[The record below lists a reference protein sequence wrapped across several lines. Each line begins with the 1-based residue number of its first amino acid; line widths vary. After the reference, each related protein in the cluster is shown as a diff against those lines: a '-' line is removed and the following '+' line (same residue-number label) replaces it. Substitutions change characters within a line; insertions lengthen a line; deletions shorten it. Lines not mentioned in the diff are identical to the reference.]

1 MSLTP
6 LGQGGYPI
14 SANLNNN
21 SGTLFGPIWAKR
33 FARYFYANTLL
44 SEITSNEYASELKNF
59 GDRYVLPTLPDDVVI
74 GNYVDGQPFN
84 FTAPSFNAQEMFINK
99 GVYFAFPITDLQK
112 KQTGWA
118 FNAPFAE
125 HMSKKEK
132 IYVETE
138 YLNTNY
144 STADSFNQGA
154 TAGAKTQSIN
164 LGVSGTTILLT
175 TGTTSG
181 TTINAIDLITNVHQ
195 VLQENNV
202 PEEDPYIVLPPWA
215 GNTIKRSELKFAY
228 ETGDKTSPIRTGL
241 IGSVDGIKVFVSNL
255 ITPVADGSG
264 VNAYHVM
271 FGVKSA
277 VSFITQMTQNTE
289 KVDPYA
295 PQTLVSGL
303 QIYGY
308 KTFLPRGLG
317 HAYIAKAAA

>member
-1 MSLTP
+1 MSLTA
-6 LGQGGYPI
+6 LGSGAYPI

-33 FARYFYANTLL
+33 FARYFYPNTLL
-44 SEITSNEYASELKNF
+44 SEITSNEYASELKNY
-59 GDRYVLPTLPDDVVI
+59 GDRYILPTLPDDINVN
-74 GNYVDGQPFN
+74 NYVDGQPFV
-84 FTAPSFNAQEMFINK
+84 FTAPSFNAQEMFINQ

-118 FNAPFAE
+118 YNAAFAE
-125 HMSKKEK
+125 HCAKKMKIAVEK
-132 IYVETE
+132 L
-138 YLNTNY
+138 YLATNY
-144 STADSFNQGA
+144 SSADSFNQGA
-154 TAGAKTQSIN
+154 TAGAVTQSIN
-164 LGVSGTTILLT
+164 LGATGTPIIMT

-181 TTINAIDLITNVHQ
+181 TTINVVDFITNIHQ
-195 VLQENNV
+195 TLQENNV
-202 PEEDPYIVLPPWA
+202 PEEDPYWVVPPWL
-215 GNTIKRSELKFAY
+215 GQLMKRSELKFAY
-228 ETGDKTSPIRTGL
+228 ETGDKTSPVRTGL
-241 IGSVDGIKVFVSNL
+241 IGQIDGIKIFVSNL
-255 ITPVADGSG
+255 ISPVADSG
-264 VNAYHVM
+264 HSAYHTM

-317 HAYIAKAAA
+317 HAYVTAS